1 VAKTRTIS
9 LLAAAT
15 ATTVCLCSPPAMAD
29 DTGFYA
35 GANVGR
41 VLSTYRRAD
50 IDNGVITAFGGTA
63 NGFVPSSSSLR
74 KEHVMWTAD
83 IGYMA
88 SRNFGIEASYLHLGS
103 LAYSSTGT
111 EPSSDG
117 TGTSATSVNFHIKS
131 RGPALAFLGVLPMSN
146 FWEIDARVGAYE
158 GKTTTDFASAIGANT
173 KSGSLS
179 KTSTSLLAGAGTA
192 LVVSSHCT
200 LRVDYIR
207 LEHLKEEALHRAFN
221 VDLVTAGVVFVF

>member
-1 VAKTRTIS
+1 VAKTRTVT
-9 LLAAAT
+9 LLATAT

-35 GANVGR
+35 GANIGR
-41 VLSTYRRAD
+41 VLSTYHRTD
-50 IDNGVITAFGGTA
+50 IDNGVIAAFGGA
-63 NGFVPSSSSLR
+63 GNGFALGSSSLQ
-74 KEHVMWTAD
+74 KQHVMWTAD

-103 LAYSSTGT
+103 LAYSSAGT
-111 EPSSDG
+111 EPSATG
-117 TGTSATSVNFHIKS
+117 TGTSATSVHFDIKS

-146 FWEIDARVGAYE
+146 LWEIDARVGAYE
-158 GKTTTDFASAIGANT
+158 GKTTTSFASAIDVNT

-200 LRVDYIR
+200 LRVDYMR
-207 LEHLKEEALHRAFN
+207 LEHLKEQALHRAFN